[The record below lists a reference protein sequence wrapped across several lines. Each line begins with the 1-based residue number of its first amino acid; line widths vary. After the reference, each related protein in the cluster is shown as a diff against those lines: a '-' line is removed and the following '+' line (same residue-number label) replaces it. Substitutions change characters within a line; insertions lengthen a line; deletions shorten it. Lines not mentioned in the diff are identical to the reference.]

1 MEGDTYFPHTFFFVE
16 MPHTNGVNSTASF
29 FGGSSRILDATK
41 ALDVLKEYKS
51 SDGLDVESLLD
62 SRANGGLTY
71 NDFLILPGYI
81 GFAASEVSLDAPV
94 TKRITL
100 KTPFV
105 SSPMD
110 TVTEHEMAIH
120 MALQG
125 GLGVIHHNCSADEQ
139 AEMVRKVKRYEN
151 GFILDPVV
159 LSRDTTVG
167 EVKALKEK
175 WGFGGF
181 PVTADGKLGSKLVG
195 IVTNRDI
202 QFEDDLSLPVSA
214 VMVTDLITAAA
225 GTTLLE
231 ANAILA
237 KSKKGKLPIVDNEG
251 NLVSMISRSDLTKNL
266 HFPLASKLPDSKQ
279 LICAAAI
286 GTRPEDKIRLQK
298 LVDAGLDIVILDSS
312 QGNSMYQIE
321 MVKYIKEKY
330 PLLDVIG
337 GNVVTREQAA
347 SLIAAGVDGLRI
359 GMGSGSACITQEV
372 MAVGRPQAAAV
383 YAVSSFAAKF
393 GVPCMADGGIQN
405 VGHIVKGLA
414 MGATTVMMGG
424 LLAGT
429 TESPGTSFVS
439 REGKLV
445 KAYRG
450 MGSIDAMQDKKAG
463 AGAKESQKSNAGTA
477 RYFSEGDSVL
487 VAQGVSGAVA
497 HRGSITKFVP
507 YLAAGL
513 KHSLQDC
520 GQKSLV
526 DLHESVNNG
535 TTRFELRTASAQLEG
550 GVNME
555 SYEKKLYA

>member
-1 MEGDTYFPHTFFFVE
+1 
-16 MPHTNGVNSTASF
+16 
-29 FGGSSRILDATK
+29 
-41 ALDVLKEYKS
+41 
-51 SDGLDVESLLD
+51 
-62 SRANGGLTY
+62 
-71 NDFLILPGYI
+71 
-81 GFAASEVSLDAPV
+81 
-94 TKRITL
+94 
-100 KTPFV
+100 
-105 SSPMD
+105 
-110 TVTEHEMAIH
+110 
-120 MALQG
+120 
-125 GLGVIHHNCSADEQ
+125 
-139 AEMVRKVKRYEN
+139 
-151 GFILDPVV
+151 
-159 LSRDTTVG
+159 
-167 EVKALKEK
+167 
-175 WGFGGF
+175 
-181 PVTADGKLGSKLVG
+181 
-195 IVTNRDI
+195 
-202 QFEDDLSLPVSA
+202 
-214 VMVTDLITAAA
+214 MVTDLVTAAA

-237 KSKKGKLPIVDNEG
+237 KSKKGKLPIIDTSG

-298 LVDAGLDIVILDSS
+298 LVDAGLDIVVLDSS
-312 QGNSMYQIE
+312 QGNSIYQIE
-321 MVKYIKEKY
+321 MVKYIKDKY
-330 PLLDVIG
+330 PDLDVIG

-347 SLIAAGVDGLRI
+347 SLIAAGIDGLRI

-383 YAVSSFAAKF
+383 YNVSSFAARF

-414 MGATTVMMGG
+414 LGATTIMMGG

-463 AGAKESQKSNAGTA
+463 AGAGAKDSQKSNAGTA

-497 HRGSITKFVP
+497 HRGCVYTSSPFFI
-507 YLAAGL
+507 
-513 KHSLQDC
+513 
-520 GQKSLV
+520 
-526 DLHESVNNG
+526 
-535 TTRFELRTASAQLEG
+535 
-550 GVNME
+550 
-555 SYEKKLYA
+555 

>member
-1 MEGDTYFPHTFFFVE
+1 
-16 MPHTNGVNSTASF
+16 MPSLNGTTPVN
-29 FGGSSRILDATK
+29 GSSKFLDYRNAVE
-41 ALDVLKEYKS
+41 ALNEYPS
-51 SDGLDVESLLD
+51 RDGLSIEDLVD
-62 SRANGGLTY
+62 TKQRGGLTY
-71 NDFLILPGYI
+71 NDFLVLPGHI
-81 GFAASEVSLDAPV
+81 GFAASEVVLDSPI

-125 GLGVIHHNCSADEQ
+125 GLGVIHHNCSADAQ
-139 AEMVRKVKRYEN
+139 ADMIRKVKRYEN
-151 GFILDPVV
+151 GFIVDPVV
-159 LSRDTTVG
+159 ISKETTVE
-167 EVKALKEK
+167 EVRALKEK

-181 PVTADGKLGSKLVG
+181 PVTESGKLGSKLLG
-195 IVTNRDI
+195 IVTNRDL
-202 QFEDDLSLPVSA
+202 QFEDDVSQSVDK
-214 VMVTDLITAAA
+214 VMITDLVTAQL
-225 GTTLLE
+225 GVTLPE
-231 ANAILA
+231 ANKILA
-237 KSKKGKLPIVDNEG
+237 KSRKGKLPIVDKDF

-286 GTRPEDKIRLQK
+286 GTRPEDKTRLKK

-321 MVKYIKEKY
+321 MIKWIKQEY
-330 PLLDVIG
+330 PGLDVIG

-347 SLIAAGVDGLRI
+347 NLIAAGVDGLRI

-383 YAVSSFAAKF
+383 YSVSDFAAKF
-393 GVPCMADGGIQN
+393 GVPCIADGGVQN

-414 MGATTVMMGG
+414 LGASTVMMGG

-463 AGAKESQKSNAGTA
+463 AGSKNSQASNAGTA

-497 HRGSITKFVP
+497 HRGSIAKFVP

-520 GQKSLV
+520 GQRSLK
-526 DLHESVNNG
+526 DLHESAANG
-535 TTRFELRTASAQLEG
+535 TLRFEIRTASAQLEG